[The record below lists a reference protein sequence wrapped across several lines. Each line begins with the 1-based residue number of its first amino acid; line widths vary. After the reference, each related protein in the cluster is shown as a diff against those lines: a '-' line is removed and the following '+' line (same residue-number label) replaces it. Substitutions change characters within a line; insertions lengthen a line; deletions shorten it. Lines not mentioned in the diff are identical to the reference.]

1 MSADGDEAAER
12 SLDDLAH
19 GDLGTKRMLRES
31 LQRLAD
37 QGHSAELRE
46 MAQSVLGGR
55 ISLRQ
60 AALSQAYGSALSERV
75 EAFAHEYQSMSLE
88 ERGALVDMGRRHLDR
103 LAQEEAD
110 EQSRRSSDPLG
121 D

>member
-1 MSADGDEAAER
+1 MSAEHADAAER
-12 SLDDLAH
+12 SLDDVAH

-55 ISLRQ
+55 ITLRE
-60 AALSQAYGSALSERV
+60 AALSQAYGAALSERV
-75 EAFAHEYQSMSLE
+75 EAFVHDYQSMDAD
-88 ERGALVDMGRRHLDR
+88 ERDALVDEGRRRLDR
-103 LAQEEAD
+103 LALEEAAD
-110 EQSRRSSDPLG
+110 QSRLTH
-121 D
+121 